1 MEQLSMVFDMDWE
14 IYRMMMMMMKMMKRM
29 LRMKIF
35 KNVFVYQVH
44 YIIQHG
50 MDLPNSNKEQ

>member
-1 MEQLSMVFDMDWE
+1 MVFDMDWE